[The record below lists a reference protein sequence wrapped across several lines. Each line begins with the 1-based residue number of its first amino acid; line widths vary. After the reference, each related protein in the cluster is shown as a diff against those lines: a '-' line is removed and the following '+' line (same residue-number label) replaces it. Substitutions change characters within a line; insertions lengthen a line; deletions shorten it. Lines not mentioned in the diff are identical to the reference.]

1 MTNREMLKEAIADA
15 KALKETAIANAKL
28 ALEETF
34 EPAVKSML
42 SAKLEEMEKEEDLEE
57 GKKEEV
63 EEGTKAELEEVKELE
78 ELEDLEEGEELEDLE
93 EGEAELE
100 EAEEDESEEPGE
112 DEEEFDIEDLSEEEL
127 KAIIEDVIE
136 DMIQAGELEPGESFE
151 EEGEEDLDN
160 LDSEEE
166 GELEIEDDTMLAE
179 GRLLKENHPSEV
191 FTDAE
196 LDMASKMLMNM
207 FDKLGLENNVEK
219 SDALAKYINSW
230 FEGLDFVNE
239 SNHPSMTSLEEEE
252 EMKENEELEE
262 LRKELQEVNLLNSK
276 LLYANKIFRTKNLQE
291 HQKRK
296 VLESF
301 DEAQTVKEA
310 KLVYETLIS
319 TLNAKPAT
327 KTRKPIR
334 ESIGRASS
342 PINSLANKTPIVELA
357 PEFVRMQELA
367 GIKKVN

>member
-1 MTNREMLKEAIADA
+1 MDNFDLK
-15 KALKETAIANAKL
+15 KYL
-28 ALEETF
+28 
-34 EPAVKSML
+34 V
-42 SAKLEEMEKEEDLEE
+42 E
-57 GKKEEV
+57 GK
-63 EEGTKAELEEVKELE
+63 
-78 ELEDLEEGEELEDLE
+78 
-93 EGEAELE
+93 
-100 EAEEDESEEPGE
+100 
-112 DEEEFDIEDLSEEEL
+112 
-127 KAIIEDVIE
+127 
-136 DMIQAGELEPGESFE
+136 
-151 EEGEEDLDN
+151 
-160 LDSEEE
+160 
-166 GELEIEDDTMLAE
+166 
-179 GRLLKENHPSEV
+179 LLKENHPSEV
-191 FTDAE
+191 FTDDE
-196 LDMASKMLMNM
+196 LDMASEMLMNM
-207 FDKLGLENNVEK
+207 FDRLGLENNVEK

>member
-1 MTNREMLKEAIADA
+1 
-15 KALKETAIANAKL
+15 
-28 ALEETF
+28 
-34 EPAVKSML
+34 
-42 SAKLEEMEKEEDLEE
+42 
-57 GKKEEV
+57 
-63 EEGTKAELEEVKELE
+63 
-78 ELEDLEEGEELEDLE
+78 
-93 EGEAELE
+93 
-100 EAEEDESEEPGE
+100 
-112 DEEEFDIEDLSEEEL
+112 
-127 KAIIEDVIE
+127 
-136 DMIQAGELEPGESFE
+136 MIQAGELEPGESFE

-166 GELEIEDDTMLAE
+166 GELEIEDDTM
-179 GRLLKENHPSEV
+179 
-191 FTDAE
+191 
-196 LDMASKMLMNM
+196 MA
-207 FDKLGLENNVEK
+207 
-219 SDALAKYINSW
+219 
-230 FEGLDFVNE
+230 
-239 SNHPSMTSLEEEE
+239 SLEEEKDLDEGEKEEMEEGKKE